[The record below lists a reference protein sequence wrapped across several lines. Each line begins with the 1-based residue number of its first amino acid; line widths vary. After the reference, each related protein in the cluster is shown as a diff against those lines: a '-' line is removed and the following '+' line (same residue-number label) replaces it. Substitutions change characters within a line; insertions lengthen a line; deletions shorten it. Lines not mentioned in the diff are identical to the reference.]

1 MTIAT
6 FTFSRNF
13 TDEKKSRFFLTDENG
28 FREFSAAEV
37 AARKGFLVCH
47 DYWMIARALRSSC
60 GALPK
65 NVVDVDEFSIL
76 VSKDPGARRR
86 REKLDVVDRMSNFL
100 LNGEETLR
108 AYKKNF
114 YQENDIDIE
123 VQEKFH
129 SLLLVYYIEICRR
142 AALNGELERFFG
154 IELPCTSMCADIS
167 SKGIPIDGGKI
178 SGYRRSAGHAYY
190 ESLKRLSDEF
200 SIPLEVPSEQDDI
213 RYAHRMGVDLE
224 EYGLDFA
231 LNYLPKLTNYASAV
245 QNIRTLS
252 ATREVLDGI
261 PVKADRV
268 FPTIDTQGSRTSR
281 ISVRSPFLQSLPKRY
296 RDIICSDEGKAL
308 AYVDFD
314 QFEVGIMAAL
324 SGDKA
329 LHALF
334 DEKDMYESFRNNH
347 LEGQGTRKAAKVL
360 FLAYAY
366 GMKKK
371 NLPIMG
377 ASFGFDRRVVREAFS
392 SFATYEKWKQD
403 RIGDF
408 ERRGFV
414 STSFGN
420 RFYSAGPIPTKKEKL
435 SAISQIVQGEGSLI
449 FKKALLSVSGMADV
463 DVLLPMHDALL
474 FQHSDPETPNRVVAK
489 FVQTMTDHFGRA
501 IKGKASIEP
510 FFVNA

>member
-1 MTIAT
+1 VTIST

-13 TDEKKSRFFLTDENG
+13 TEEEKSRFFLADENG
-28 FREFSAAEV
+28 FREVSAAEI
-37 AARKGFLVCH
+37 AEKGGFLVCH

-76 VSKDPGARRR
+76 ASKDPGARRR
-86 REKLDVVDRMSNFL
+86 REKLDVVDRMSSFL
-100 LNGEETLR
+100 LNGEETLL

-114 YQENDIDIE
+114 YQENTIDLE
-123 VQEKFH
+123 VQENFH

-142 AALNGELERFFG
+142 AAQNGELERFFG
-154 IELPCTSMCADIS
+154 IELPCISVCADIS
-167 SKGIPIDGGKI
+167 SKGIPIDGDRI
-178 SGYRRSAGHAYY
+178 SGHRRLAGHAYY
-190 ESLKRLSDEF
+190 ESLRCLSDEF

-213 RYAHRMGVDLE
+213 RYARRIGVDLG

-231 LNYLPKLTNYASAV
+231 LNYLPQMTNYASAV
-245 QNIRTLS
+245 QNIRNLS
-252 ATREVLDGI
+252 AAREVLDSI

-296 RDIICSDEGKAL
+296 RDIIRPDDAKTL

-329 LHALF
+329 LHTLF
-334 DEKDMYESFRNNH
+334 DENDMYESFRINH

-371 NLPIMG
+371 NLPIVG
-377 ASFGFDRRVVREAFS
+377 ASFGLDRRVVREAFS
-392 SFATYEKWKQD
+392 SFSTYEKWKQAKVVE
-403 RIGDF
+403 F

-420 RFYSAGPIPTKKEKL
+420 RFYSAGPTPTRKEKL

-449 FKKALLSVSGMADV
+449 FKKALLSVAGMADV

-474 FQHSDPETPNRVVAK
+474 FQHADPETPHHVVAT
-489 FVQTMTDHFGRA
+489 FVQTMTDHFDKT